1 LISAAAA
8 ATAAPLSLTLSLAL
22 TLSLNLLALAG
33 ILRRL
38 TLLALR
44 RQQRRSGED
53 SNERQHHC

>member
-1 LISAAAA
+1 LIPATA
-8 ATAAPLSLTLSLAL
+8 ATATAATLALTLSLAL
-22 TLSLNLLALAG
+22 PLNLLALTG

>member
-1 LISAAAA
+1 LISTTA
-8 ATAAPLSLTLSLAL
+8 ATATAATLALTLSLAL
-22 TLSLNLLALAG
+22 PLNLLALAG

>member
-1 LISAAAA
+1 LISATAAA
-8 ATAAPLSLTLSLAL
+8 ATAATLSLPLAL
-22 TLSLNLLALAG
+22 TLPLNLLALAG